1 MTANAKT
8 ATHVQDLQLGKS
20 DSAGVRSPGLL
31 AKWPLIGLLMFLFGG
46 LAFGALSYNL
56 VAQGPLLA
64 WDKALATSLPA
75 IALKSPTILKPL
87 MDAGYYVGSWGLTA
101 LALLFGLYFLI
112 KRYWQELV
120 MLTIAMAGEALLFYT
135 ISNFVG
141 RARPPN
147 QIWIILHIPGF
158 PSGHAM
164 ASVVFFGFLGY
175 LFTPKMHSVLGKV
188 FVVTGTLFIILF
200 IGFTRVF
207 TAAHYLTDV
216 LAGYAMGLAWSGV
229 VYTLIELYYK
239 RKGTYLSKK
248 VKSTHLC
255 QS

>member
-8 ATHVQDLQLGKS
+8 ATHVQDLQLGTN

-46 LAFGALSYNL
+46 LVFGALSYNL

-64 WDKALATSLPA
+64 WDKALATTLPA
-75 IALKSPTILKPL
+75 IGLKNPTILKPL
-87 MDAGYYVGSWGLTA
+87 MDAGYYIGSWVLTA
-101 LALLFGLYFLI
+101 IGLLLGLYFI
-112 KRYWQELV
+112 VKRYWQELA

-164 ASVVFFGFLGY
+164 AAVVLFGFLAY
-175 LFTPKMHSVLGKV
+175 WLAPKMRSVFGKF
-188 FVVTGTLFIILF
+188 FVVATALLIILF

-216 LAGYAMGLAWSGV
+216 LAGYALGLAWSGA

-239 RKGTYLSKK
+239 RKRNLSVEKG
-248 VKSTHLC
+248 
-255 QS
+255 

>member
-8 ATHVQDLQLGKS
+8 ATHVQDLQLGTN

-46 LAFGALSYNL
+46 LVFGALSYNL

-64 WDKALATSLPA
+64 WDKALATTLPA
-75 IALKSPTILKPL
+75 IGLKNPTILKPL
-87 MDAGYYVGSWGLTA
+87 MDAGYYIGSWVLTA
-101 LALLFGLYFLI
+101 IGLLLGLYFI
-112 KRYWQELV
+112 VKRYWQELA

-141 RARPPN
+141 RTRPPN

-164 ASVVFFGFLGY
+164 AAVVLFGFLAY
-175 LFTPKMHSVLGKV
+175 WLAPKMRSVFGKF
-188 FVVTGTLFIILF
+188 FVVATALLIILF

-216 LAGYAMGLAWSGV
+216 LAGYALGLAWSGA

-239 RKGTYLSKK
+239 RKRNLSVEKG
-248 VKSTHLC
+248 
-255 QS
+255 